1 MILESSPSSST
12 MEQVK
17 SHLDFT
23 PRNCSGPCFR
33 DLNYSPF
40 DVNNTKSRRQH
51 LAAYLKFMRPEI
63 DTLLK
68 VYGRRASYK
77 ACETL
82 YEKFEK
88 RAVPEPYFEYMVDN
102 YLWKLWCEYSFGPH
116 CNGY

>member
-1 MILESSPSSST
+1 M
-12 MEQVK
+12 MEQAK

-23 PRNCSGPCFR
+23 PRDCSGPCFR

-40 DVNNTKSRRQH
+40 DVSDTKSRRQH
-51 LAAYLKFMRPEI
+51 LAAYLRFMRPEI

-88 RAVPEPYFEYMVDN
+88 RAVPEQYFEYMVDN
-102 YLWKLWCEYSFGPH
+102 YLWKLWCEYPFGH
-116 CNGY
+116 DCNTY